1 MKTVFFVPVF
11 NQIEEFPTVLREL
24 KETSLPCETILLI
37 NNGSTDGSET
47 LIRESG
53 YDYIDLPENLGV
65 GHAFM
70 VAIDWALE
78 RGYEVLGGLAG
89 NAKMLPSEMH
99 RLVEPIYNGSADYVT
114 GSRFLIGGD
123 SPNLP
128 RFRKTSIPL
137 VNIVVKF
144 LTSTVVT
151 DATCGYRA
159 YKLDIFRRAEFNW
172 HAPWLNTYGFEY
184 YLYAKVLLDGSIR
197 WIEVPVTMRYPGKG
211 KRYSK
216 IKPFKGW
223 WEMIKPWLIARIDG
237 KGFSSADLRDI
248 ARHRAPEQVG
258 DF

>member
-1 MKTVFFVPVF
+1 MKTVFFIPVF

-24 KETSLPCETILLI
+24 SETELACDTILLI
-37 NNGSTDGSET
+37 NNGSNDGSEK
-47 LIRESG
+47 LVRESG
-53 YDYIDLPENLGV
+53 YEYIDLPQNRGV

-78 RGYEVLGGLAG
+78 RGYDVLGGLAS

-99 RLVEPIYNGSADYVT
+99 RVVEPIFDGSADYVT
-114 GSRFLIGGD
+114 GSRFLSGGD

-128 RFRKTSIPL
+128 AFRKTSIPM
-137 VNIVVKF
+137 VNVFVRL
-144 LTSTVVT
+144 LTGKTVT

-159 YKLDIFRRAEFNW
+159 YKLEMFRRANFDW
-172 HAPWLNTYGFEY
+172 HAQWLDTYGFEY
-184 YLYAKVLLDGSIR
+184 YLYAKVLLDGAIR
-197 WIEVPVTMRYPGKG
+197 WREVPITMRYPGNG

-237 KGFSSADLRDI
+237 KGFTGTGTREISRLAS
-248 ARHRAPEQVG
+248 
-258 DF
+258 